1 MTNATVKEA
10 LFFSSYTTAPGQK
23 ITITTSAFLARSD
36 EKNERSNMRAED
48 ARYIEAAP
56 SMNWSTLRPGISNPG
71 CFSSLRK
78 EEGNVGQNAT
88 STEKKGAQIV
98 DSC

>member
-1 MTNATVKEA
+1 MNATVKEA

-23 ITITTSAFLARSD
+23 ITTSAFLARSD

-71 CFSSLRK
+71 FSSLRK

-88 STEKKGAQIV
+88 STDKKSRRAAR
-98 DSC
+98 

>member
-1 MTNATVKEA
+1 MKEA

-23 ITITTSAFLARSD
+23 ITTSAFLARSD

-88 STEKKGAQIV
+88 DKKSAQIV
-98 DSC
+98 DS